1 MAWTMINREIN
12 NRTTGFLILLL
23 TLLILYS
30 IESAFSRSRP
40 HPSYCNEH
48 LFVQIEG
55 EIKIPGVYAFCHPVN
70 LMDLIERAGGLSR
83 NASPPESFKDC
94 MFSSDARIVVQ
105 NNRGEW
111 KFSHIEMSAFY
122 KLTLGIPISL
132 NRESEEGLTAIPGIG
147 PELAKSIV
155 RERSKRGGFKSLRE
169 IMNIYGI
176 GDRSYRKIS
185 RYLKL

>member
-1 MAWTMINREIN
+1 MINREIN

-23 TLLILYS
+23 SLLILYS

-40 HPSYCNEH
+40 HTSHCNEH

-55 EIKIPGVYAFCHPVN
+55 EIEIPGVYAFCHPVN
-70 LMDLIERAGGLSR
+70 LIDLIEKAGGLSR
-83 NASPPESFKDC
+83 NTPPPESFKEC
-94 MFSSDARIVVQ
+94 MFFSDARVTVR

-111 KFSHIEMSAFY
+111 KLSHSEMSAFY

-132 NRESEEGLTAIPGIG
+132 NRESEEGLTALPGIG

-155 RERSKRGGFKSLRE
+155 RERSRRGGFKSLRE
-169 IMNIYGI
+169 ILNIDGI

-185 RYLKL
+185 RFLNL